1 MSKFYLKEFAKPVN
15 APKNK
20 EIPDKDKYFVYN
32 MDSKKILSTGP
43 YILKEYGNERAI
55 LKKILITGTKIIYV
69 QKASLLSLIKIFQQ
83 L

>member
-1 MSKFYLKEFAKPVN
+1 
-15 APKNK
+15 
-20 EIPDKDKYFVYN
+20 
-32 MDSKKILSTGP
+32 
-43 YILKEYGNERAI
+43 LKEYGNERAI